1 MISQAVQLVVL
12 SAWLGATAFFAA
24 AVAPGAFAVMPTR
37 TLAGAIVGRVLPA
50 IFISGVF
57 TGVVVVVSL
66 ARAPAD
72 DAARRGRLAAALI
85 IGASCALG
93 QFVIGPRIERLRTE
107 IGGALE
113 TLAADDARRAA
124 FGRLHGVSVGL
135 MGVAMLAAL
144 VGVLLTV
151 RAQSIRRYNLAP

>member
-1 MISQAVQLVVL
+1 MIAQAVQLVVL

-50 IFISGVF
+50 IFISGIF
-57 TGVVVVVSL
+57 AGMVVVVSL
-66 ARAPAD
+66 ARSTD
-72 DAARRGRLAAALI
+72 DVARRGRLAAALI
-85 IGASCALG
+85 VVVTCALG
-93 QFVIGPRIERLRTE
+93 QFMIGPRIERLRAD

-113 TLAADDARRAA
+113 SLAADDARRAA

-135 MGVAMLAAL
+135 MGIAMLAAL
-144 VGVLLTV
+144 AGVLLTV
-151 RAQSIRRYNLAP
+151 RAQSIRR